1 MAEKFVEVA
10 KALVDSTFSCLSGPT
25 PPLLSPLPPAVSLRG
40 CVMAWTWLSPYPRSC
55 EPPAVSYAGVV
66 ARALVGSESESRPP
80 GQGGGSPRE
89 LDLTMLGLAQTRTSR
104 VGTRVRN
111 SLTSLAQAGSCWRV
125 CSLAASPLLTPIS
138 SSLSPRSS
146 RPPHNLLDDPHTPWL
161 SRPRA
166 VDVRGELSSC
176 TTSSTLR
183 LDNINSL
190 YTITHIQMGV

>member
-1 MAEKFVEVA
+1 M
-10 KALVDSTFSCLSGPT
+10 DSTFSCLSGPT

-55 EPPAVSYAGVV
+55 LNLLLYLTLALLVHWLVQRVRADPPDRGGLSPR
-66 ARALVGSESESRPP
+66 ARPYNVGSSLNR
-80 GQGGGSPRE
+80 
-89 LDLTMLGLAQTRTSR
+89 TRR
-104 VGTRVRN
+104 VGTRMWN
-111 SLTSLAQAGSCWRV
+111 SLTSLERAGSCWRV